1 MILVDILNVIFALG
15 VTACATYKLIV
26 HFDSLKQV
34 ERIGLGLMAGSVL
47 MTIPPLITAAATPF
61 DSWSPA
67 ILRLGAFLY
76 LFGRA
81 ERLMRHRRA
90 NDQLL
95 RTLPGVRRRQP

>member
-1 MILVDILNVIFALG
+1 MILVDILNVVFALG

-26 HFDSLKQV
+26 HFDMLKAV

-47 MTIPPLITAAATPF
+47 MTIPPLITEAPTPF
-61 DSWSPA
+61 DDWSPA

-81 ERLMRHRRA
+81 ERLWRHRRA
-90 NDQLL
+90 NERLL
-95 RTLPGVRRRQP
+95 TTLPRPRVD